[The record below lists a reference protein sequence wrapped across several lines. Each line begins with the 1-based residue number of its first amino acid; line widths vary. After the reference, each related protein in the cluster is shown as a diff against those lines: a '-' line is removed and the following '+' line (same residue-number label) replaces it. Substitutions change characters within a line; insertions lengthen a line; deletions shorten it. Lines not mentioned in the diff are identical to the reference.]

1 MPIETREAPNEG
13 ATAARPSEPAPRRR
27 VRDVMTLS
35 PACCV
40 PATPLPEVASLMTLH
55 DCGAIPVVENTVTGR
70 PVGVVT
76 DRDIACRA
84 VAAGLN
90 AVELRAAD
98 CMTTPCVSAAEDMS
112 LEECVALMEGNRVRR
127 IVVVNDSGA
136 VCGIVAQA
144 DLARTEAPGRIAEVL
159 RRVSEPTPGASEVA
173 PLP

>member
-1 MPIETREAPNEG
+1 MPSTVRDPEVDARAQPNF
-13 ATAARPSEPAPRRR
+13 SPRR
-27 VRDVMTLS
+27 VKDVMTQS

-40 PATPLPEVASLMTLH
+40 PGTPLPEVALLLTQY

-70 PVGVVT
+70 PVGVIT

-84 VAAGLN
+84 VAAGRN
-90 AVELRAAD
+90 ALELRAVD
-98 CMTTPCVSAAEDMS
+98 CMTTPCVTAAEDMS
-112 LEECVALMEGNRVRR
+112 LDEGVALMEGNRIRR

-144 DLARTEAPGRIAEVL
+144 DLARKAKEQTIVEVL
-159 RRVSEPTPGASEVA
+159 RTVSEPTPGSSDVAASA